1 MRLIPQYN
9 LERDPRK
16 HIFFLGDIFDG
27 KDDTSLNRIKE
38 QLDTEYYCFSNFKVR
53 SAAQMEYIIQYFCES
68 EFFTPDLIV
77 SYGSG
82 ATLAAQ
88 IKGIEKVLIR
98 PSYDTSA
105 TLKQL
110 LGEKCTKRR
119 IQLPTPVPPEYLTI
133 IPQMIIE
140 WKQLEAKAIEYG
152 YNADAHSLFL
162 VPDIDLPTYS
172 AHIQQFGNSLMLPG
186 ENMSD
191 PIAVEGIVKLI
202 RSCIEVEEQV

>member
-1 MRLIPQYN
+1 MRLIPEYN

-27 KDDTSLNRIKE
+27 KDDTSLSRIKE
-38 QLDTEYYCFSNFKVR
+38 QLNTEYYCFSNFKVR
-53 SAAQMEYIIQYFCES
+53 SAAQMVHRIQHFCES
-68 EFFTPDLIV
+68 DIFTPDLIGA
-77 SYGSG
+77 YGSG
-82 ATLAAQ
+82 ATVAAQ

-98 PSYDTSA
+98 PSYDTSS
-105 TLKQL
+105 TLAQL
-110 LGEKCTKRR
+110 LGEKCNKKR
-119 IQLPTPVPPEYLTI
+119 IQFSIPGPPEHLTI
-133 IPQMIIE
+133 IPQMITE

-162 VPDIDLPTYS
+162 APDINLPTYS

-202 RSCIEVEEQV
+202 RSCIEVEE

>member
-9 LERDPRK
+9 FERDPRK
-16 HIFFLGDIFDG
+16 HILFLGDIFDG
-27 KDDTSLNRIKE
+27 KNDTSLSCIKE
-38 QLDTEYYCFSNFKVR
+38 QLNTDYYCFSNFKVR

-88 IKGIEKVLIR
+88 IKGIGKVLIR

-133 IPQMIIE
+133 SPQMIIE
-140 WKQLEAKAIEYG
+140 WKQLEAKAFEYG

-162 VPDIDLPTYS
+162 APDIDLPTYS

-202 RSCIEVEEQV
+202 RSCIETQEQV

>member
-9 LERDPRK
+9 FERDPRK
-16 HIFFLGDIFDG
+16 HILFLGDIFDG
-27 KDDTSLNRIKE
+27 TNDTSLSCIKE
-38 QLDTEYYCFSNFKVR
+38 QLKTDYYCFSNFKVR
-53 SAAQMEYIIQYFCES
+53 SAAQMEHRIKHFCES

-98 PSYDTSA
+98 PSYNTSA
-105 TLKQL
+105 TLQQL

-119 IQLPTPVPPEYLTI
+119 IQLPTPVPPENLTI

-140 WKQLEAKAIEYG
+140 WKQLESKAIENN

-162 VPDIDLPTYS
+162 APDIDLPTYS
-172 AHIQQFGNSLMLPG
+172 VHIQQFGNALILPG
-186 ENMSD
+186 ENMAA
-191 PIAVEGIVKLI
+191 PITIEGIVKLI
-202 RSCIEVEEQV
+202 RSCLEVE